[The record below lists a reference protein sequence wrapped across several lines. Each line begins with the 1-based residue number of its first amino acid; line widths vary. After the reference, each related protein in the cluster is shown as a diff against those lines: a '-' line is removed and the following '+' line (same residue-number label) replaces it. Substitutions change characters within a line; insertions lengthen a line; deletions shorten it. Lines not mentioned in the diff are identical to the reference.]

1 MVIKVK
7 LKPRPWYERWER
19 KNLQGVQDLELP
31 ERFYKRAKELETP
44 WEKYDL
50 MKEYR
55 RLIPEEEQREI
66 YAEVYKQEKDVGKK
80 KQPKKFSSVS
90 HTKI

>member
-1 MVIKVK
+1 MHGLHCQNTYIVYATTKNLKLQVQ
-7 LKPRPWYERWER
+7 LKPRPWHERWER
-19 KNLQGVQDLELP
+19 KNLQGVLDLGLP

-55 RLIPEEEQREI
+55 L
-66 YAEVYKQEKDVGKK
+66 V
-80 KQPKKFSSVS
+80 
-90 HTKI
+90 